1 MAEGLAGLG
10 AETDPEVILAAAL
23 ALQAPWQGRNH
34 VDLADPPRQLPQQPS
49 RRTELAVQRRWQP
62 PPSEEIWRA
71 KLVAS
76 PLVAQTRA
84 KSMPADDAADDA
96 AAVRPLILDGSCL
109 YTLRFWRLQ
118 QALVDDLHRRA
129 RPAVSSVLSARQ
141 MEALACWFDDPA
153 LRKAAE
159 RSLSRRLLVI
169 SGGPGSGKTTL
180 ARRLVALHAAWGRQ
194 GEARLS
200 SPGAANPSLSV
211 RVALAAPT
219 ARAAQ
224 RLQESLTEADS
235 ALEEGWRAWGLSLEL
250 LRSSLAGLRGQTIHR
265 LLGYGYRRP
274 IEPRRLPFACIVVDE
289 ASMIDLELMVD
300 LLRAAPEATLILL
313 GDADQLPSVGGG
325 SLLGAIGAAAEA
337 VPLETAEANATAEVI
352 SDPEARSAL
361 DAGTVTEASATLDT
375 AEAGTV
381 AEARSALDAGAVV
394 DAALDTAEAGTDPKA
409 RSALNAGTVGDAR
422 SDPEAGT
429 AVVLDAALETA
440 EASAAAGVISDP
452 KARSTPEAGTAVV
465 LDAALETAKGS
476 TTAEALSDPEAGTAV
491 IAPLETAETNATA
504 EAVPLE
510 NTEASATA
518 EGISDP
524 EARSALDAG
533 TVTENSVTLDT
544 GTTHSSLG
552 GVVLR
557 LSGSHRFRA
566 ESGVG
571 RFAAAC
577 RRRPFDVEEALA
589 ALEEGE
595 DIRWDTTS
603 DDADSAAA
611 STGRSAAERSTVGRS
626 AATRSAGHSAGL
638 SSEQLALF
646 ARRYE
651 RCLSELR
658 TNPHDVQ
665 VQQRALARFASF
677 RVLCWQREGPRG
689 TQRIN
694 RALTVRIN
702 WAFGKRIDRAGVRAA
717 EIDPFWCGRPLMIT
731 LNDYALQR
739 FNGEA
744 GLVCAGGESE
754 GAAYVIFPSPG
765 DRQGVPLR
773 LGVSALPAHETALAS
788 TVHKAQGAQFDEVA
802 LVLPA
807 EDSSLLQREWLYT
820 AITRARRSLHLV
832 GSRDVVR
839 AALLRHGAAD
849 AVLVAKLRGA
859 ASSNT

>member
-1 MAEGLAGLG
+1 MKDSLKSEGSTFGAAQVEVDGGLWALAEGLAGLG
-10 AETDPEVILAAAL
+10 SETDSEVILAAAL

-34 VDLADPPRQLPQQPS
+34 VDLAAPPRQLPQQPAW
-49 RRTELAVQRRWQP
+49 RTELAVQRRWQP
-62 PPSEEIWRA
+62 PPSEEVWRA

-76 PLVAQTRA
+76 PLVARA
-84 KSMPADDAADDA
+84 HTKSMPADDAADDA
-96 AAVRPLILDGSCL
+96 TAARPLILDGSCL

-180 ARRLVALHAAWGRQ
+180 ARRLVALHAAWGQQ

-200 SPGAANPSLSV
+200 SSGAANPSLSV

-235 ALEEGWRAWGLSLEL
+235 TLEEGWRAWGLSPEL
-250 LRSSLAGLRGQTIHR
+250 LRTSLAGLRGQTIHR

-337 VPLETAEANATAEVI
+337 APFENTEASATAEVI

-361 DAGTVTEASATLDT
+361 NTGTVTEARSTLNAGTVTET
-375 AEAGTV
+375 
-381 AEARSALDAGAVV
+381 
-394 DAALDTAEAGTDPKA
+394 
-409 RSALNAGTVGDAR
+409 
-422 SDPEAGT
+422 
-429 AVVLDAALETA
+429 
-440 EASAAAGVISDP
+440 
-452 KARSTPEAGTAVV
+452 
-465 LDAALETAKGS
+465 
-476 TTAEALSDPEAGTAV
+476 
-491 IAPLETAETNATA
+491 
-504 EAVPLE
+504 
-510 NTEASATA
+510 
-518 EGISDP
+518 
-524 EARSALDAG
+524 
-533 TVTENSVTLDT
+533 SVTLDT
-544 GTTHSSLG
+544 RTTHSSLG

-577 RRRPFDVEEALA
+577 RCRPFDVEEALA

-595 DIRWDTTS
+595 DIRWDITS
-603 DDADSAAA
+603 DDADSTAAA
-611 STGRSAAERSTVGRS
+611 STGRSSAERSAVGRS
-626 AATRSAGHSAGL
+626 AATRSAGL
-638 SSEQLALF
+638 SGEQLALF

-651 RCLSELR
+651 LCLSELR

-717 EIDPFWCGRPLMIT
+717 DIDPFWCGRPLMIT

-744 GLVCAGGESE
+744 GLVCASGEPE

-765 DRQGVPLR
+765 DRQGAPLR